1 MEPGPNVRR
10 TSSPCSRTP
19 TACARGG
26 GSGNGRVGRPIGCFT
41 RAVLLVLACD
51 AAAPQTARRLATR
64 RCVAAS
70 SALAL
75 ASGLAASAEV
85 INRPL
90 CASGVGDGCA
100 ALAEGTS
107 PEAALIKDLQAKSA
121 AKKEQRA
128 REAVERY
135 SVNNFGD
142 YFSAAFP
149 PKALVRHAD
158 GTYEALTQDV
168 VAAGL
173 KNGTIRYAIPEASGV
188 AGYSTSRAP
197 FAFNEP
203 E

>member
-1 MEPGPNVRR
+1 MLRG
-10 TSSPCSRTP
+10 
-19 TACARGG
+19 AAAARGAAV
-26 GSGNGRVGRPIGCFT
+26 SCFT
-41 RAVLLVLACD
+41 RAIFLVLACD
-51 AAAPQTARRLATR
+51 SAAPPTARRVATR
-64 RCVAAS
+64 RTVASSSVLALGSGLAAS

-75 ASGLAASAEV
+75 ASGLAASAEG

-107 PEAALIKDLQAKSA
+107 SEAALIKDLQAKSA
-121 AKKEQRA
+121 AKKERRA

-173 KNGTIRYAIPEASGV
+173 KNGTIRYAIPGASGV

>member
-1 MEPGPNVRR
+1 MEAGPNIRR

-19 TACARGG
+19 TARARGG
-26 GSGNGRVGRPIGCFT
+26 GSGNGRGRPIGCFA
-41 RAVLLVLACD
+41 RAIFLVLACD
-51 AAAPQTARRLATR
+51 AAAPPSARRVATR
-64 RCVAAS
+64 RTVAAS

-107 PEAALIKDLQAKSA
+107 SEAALIKDLQEKSA

-173 KNGTIRYAIPEASGV
+173 KNGTIRYAIPGASGV

>member
-1 MEPGPNVRR
+1 MCRAQSRYRASARNAP
-10 TSSPCSRTP
+10 SSAKPRP
-19 TACARGG
+19 EIILTANARCESGIPPAPAHATLTRSAIERPAD
-26 GSGNGRVGRPIGCFT
+26 GS
-41 RAVLLVLACD
+41 A
-51 AAAPQTARRLATR
+51 AAAPAAGAA
-64 RCVAAS
+64 AAS
-70 SALAL
+70 SSSSSAAPAE
-75 ASGLAASAEV
+75 ASRA
-85 INRPL
+85 P
-90 CASGVGDGCA
+90 SG
-100 ALAEGTS
+100 
-107 PEAALIKDLQAKSA
+107 QAKSA

-173 KNGTIRYAIPEASGV
+173 KNGTIRYAIPGASGV

>member
-1 MEPGPNVRR
+1 MASV
-10 TSSPCSRTP
+10 
-19 TACARGG
+19 GG
-26 GSGNGRVGRPIGCFT
+26 LRQ
-41 RAVLLVLACD
+41 AQVLLHGHGPDVVTADELWMHTDMGKMFCGE
-51 AAAPQTARRLATR
+51 PQI
-64 RCVAAS
+64 
-70 SALAL
+70 
-75 ASGLAASAEV
+75 

-107 PEAALIKDLQAKSA
+107 SEAALIKDLQAKSA
-121 AKKEQRA
+121 AKKERRA

-173 KNGTIRYAIPEASGV
+173 KNGTIARDPGRAAR
-188 AGYSTSRAP
+188 GY
-197 FAFNEP
+197 
-203 E
+203 

>member
-1 MEPGPNVRR
+1 MPRG
-10 TSSPCSRTP
+10 
-19 TACARGG
+19 AAAARGAAV
-26 GSGNGRVGRPIGCFT
+26 SCFT
-41 RAVLLVLACD
+41 RAIFLVLACD
-51 AAAPQTARRLATR
+51 SAAPPTARRVATR
-64 RCVAAS
+64 RTVAS
-70 SALAL
+70 SSVLAL
-75 ASGLAASAEV
+75 GSGLAASAEI

-107 PEAALIKDLQAKSA
+107 SEAALIKDLQAKSA
-121 AKKEQRA
+121 AKKERRA

-173 KNGTIRYAIPEASGV
+173 KNDTIRYAIPGASGV

>member
-1 MEPGPNVRR
+1 MG
-10 TSSPCSRTP
+10 SISRG
-19 TACARGG
+19 AAAARGAAV
-26 GSGNGRVGRPIGCFT
+26 SCFT
-41 RAVLLVLACD
+41 RAVLLALIVD
-51 AAAPQTARRLATR
+51 SAAPPTARRVATR
-64 RCVAAS
+64 RAFAAS
-70 SALAL
+70 SSLLAL

-100 ALAEGTS
+100 ALAEGAPTS
-107 PEAALIKDLQAKSA
+107 SEAALIKDLQAKSA

-173 KNGTIRYAIPEASGV
+173 KNGTIRYAIPGASGV